1 MKPPLATLRHIQG
14 AVVIQERGQSPAAP
28 EGALEI
34 AMRFG
39 SRTEAR
45 SFLAFWLRNPGA
57 MSQLRQALQ
66 QSGTAGEISSSTD
79 EQVLDAL
86 AGQLLARE
94 IEVMPRRERAKFL
107 DVRAAFAKVAAA
119 AAAAAT
125 TDVPADVVRDA
136 PPAAPP
142 PPPPP
147 PPEPPLLPLLE
158 EVQIEG
164 AEVLPEIN
172 QTLEQIDATMSILE
186 KIAAAVGAT
195 PDDIPA
201 VAEKMADASSEITEE
216 LGKL

>member
-1 MKPPLATLRHIQG
+1 M
-14 AVVIQERGQSPAAP
+14 
-28 EGALEI
+28 
-34 AMRFG
+34 
-39 SRTEAR
+39 
-45 SFLAFWLRNPGA
+45 
-57 MSQLRQALQ
+57 
-66 QSGTAGEISSSTD
+66 
-79 EQVLDAL
+79 
-86 AGQLLARE
+86 
-94 IEVMPRRERAKFL
+94 
-107 DVRAAFAKVAAA
+107 
-119 AAAAAT
+119 
-125 TDVPADVVRDA
+125 VRDA